1 MDPFEMPDA
10 DTLRAM
16 NRTDLEALR
25 GEAATALRNT
35 YAAATADG
43 ATPTDEQLV
52 ELEALDKHLDTIDA
66 AIAEVKADE
75 TNRSERAEALRARL
89 DAEDAEGGEGAN
101 EGAETDPE
109 GDAEPAEGAADGDQ
123 PDEDDTEGAEAK
135 DKEPALT
142 AGANRRKVGAFRA
155 ANLGHRQDD
164 TPEVEAPEVGFRL
177 APGVPGYKSGIASFS
192 DMAEAFDGMQS
203 GQMVRSMQQVQ
214 HGTASHAA
222 TLGYL
227 DRNIPENLIGRDADS
242 LTAAIDTATNENNL
256 EGNSLVAAGGWC
268 APSETMYD
276 FLAVPAAEGLFSLPE
291 IGIARGGI
299 RWPRQPDFGIAMQ
312 EEGFLYTEAE
322 AIAQVDDKPCFEI
335 PCGEFDE
342 VRLDA
347 IGLCV
352 TAGLLQ
358 QKGYPESI
366 AVYMQGLMKMH
377 LHRMSSYRLNK
388 VLAGSDDVNV
398 TGNVMGV
405 FGAVMNTVELA
416 AEDIRSRDRLPQST
430 TIEVVFPR
438 WVRAAI
444 RADLAYRRGETAATP
459 ATDQMIGAAF
469 AARNVAPQFV
479 TDWQVGDTGQPGAA
493 TPVTEWPTQVEFVA
507 YPSGTWFSSVNNV
520 IEVGNL
526 YDQAMLKKN
535 RFTALF
541 TEDGVAVGKRGTTSR
556 HYTVPVTV
564 SGAVG
569 AAVALGEGDVSGEG

>member
-1 MDPFEMPDA
+1 MDPFEMPDTDA
-10 DTLRAM
+10 LRALD
-16 NRTDLEALR
+16 RAGLEELR
-25 GEAATALRNT
+25 ESARTALQKA
-35 YAAATADG
+35 YAAATEDG
-43 ATPTDEQLV
+43 DTPSDEQLV

-66 AIAEVKADE
+66 AIDEVKADE
-75 TNRSERAEALRARL
+75 DQRRERAEALRTRRI
-89 DAEDAEGGEGAN
+89 E
-101 EGAETDPE
+101 
-109 GDAEPAEGAADGDQ
+109 ADGDDD
-123 PDEDDTEGAEAK
+123 DEGDDEGDDERAEADTDDDADDADDEK
-135 DKEPALT
+135 PKVKEDALV
-142 AGANRRKVGAFRA
+142 AGGDRRKSGNFRA
-155 ANLGHRQDD
+155 ANLRNRNHEEP
-164 TPEVEAPEVGFRL
+164 PEEKPEVGFRL
-177 APGVPGYKSGIASFS
+177 ATSVPGYKSGVASFG
-192 DMAEAFDGMQS
+192 DMAEAFDAMQS
-203 GQMVRSMQQVQ
+203 GQMVRSMQQVST
-214 HGTASHAA
+214 GTASHAT

-227 DRNIPENLIGRDADS
+227 DRNIPENLIGRDAES
-242 LTAAIDTATNENNL
+242 LTAAIDNATNESNL

-342 VRLDA
+342 IRLDA

-388 VLAGSDDVNV
+388 VLAGSDDVAI
-398 TGNVMGV
+398 GGEVMGV
-405 FGAVMNTVELA
+405 FGAVMNSVELA
-416 AEDIRSRDRLPQST
+416 AEDIRSRDRLPDST
-430 TIEVVFPR
+430 TIEVTFPR

-444 RADLAYRRGETAATP
+444 RADLAYRRGETVATP
-459 ATDQMIGAAF
+459 ATDAMIAAAF
-469 AARNVAPQFV
+469 SARNVAPQFV
-479 TDWQVGDTGQPGAA
+479 SDWQVGDAGQPGAA
-493 TPVTEWPTQVEFVA
+493 TPVTAWPTEVEFIA

-526 YDQAMLKKN
+526 YDQAQLRQN

-556 HYTVPVTV
+556 HYTVPVAV

-569 AAVALGEGDVSGEG
+569 AAVALGEGDGSGEG

>member
-25 GEAATALRNT
+25 GEAASALRHT
-35 YAAATADG
+35 YASATADG

-52 ELEALDKHLDTIDA
+52 ELEALDQHLDTIDA
-66 AIAEVKADE
+66 AIDEVKADE
-75 TNRSERAEALRARL
+75 NTRTERAEALRARL
-89 DAEDAEGGEGAN
+89 DAEGEAEAAAEADQDDEG
-101 EGAETDPE
+101 
-109 GDAEPAEGAADGDQ
+109 
-123 PDEDDTEGAEAK
+123 DTEGAEAVEGDTEVDQADEGTEGADAK

-142 AGANRRKVGAFRA
+142 AGANRRKVGTFRA

-164 TPEVEAPEVGFRL
+164 TPEVDAPEVGFRL

-203 GQMVRSMQQVQ
+203 GQMVRSMQQVST
-214 HGTASHAA
+214 GTASHAA

-242 LTAAIDTATNENNL
+242 LTAAIDTATNESNL

-322 AIAQVDDKPCFEI
+322 AIAQADDKPCFEI

-388 VLAGSDDVNV
+388 VLAGSDDVDV

-416 AEDIRSRDRLPQST
+416 AEDIRSRDRLPEST

-444 RADLAYRRGETAATP
+444 RADLAYRRGESAATP

-479 TDWQVGDTGQPGAA
+479 TDWQVGETGQPGAA
-493 TPVTEWPTQVEFVA
+493 TPVTAWPTQVEFVA

-556 HYTVPVTV
+556 HYTVPVAVT
-564 SGAVG
+564 GHVG
-569 AAVALGEGDVSGEG
+569 AAVDLGEGDVSGEG

>member
-1 MDPFEMPDA
+1 MDPFEMPDTDA
-10 DTLRAM
+10 LRALD
-16 NRTDLEALR
+16 RAGLEELR
-25 GEAATALRNT
+25 ESARTALQQA
-35 YAAATADG
+35 YAAATEDG
-43 ATPTDEQLV
+43 DTPTDEQLV

-66 AIAEVKADE
+66 AIDEVKADE
-75 TNRSERAEALRARL
+75 DQRRERAEALRTRRIEA
-89 DAEDAEGGEGAN
+89 DADE
-101 EGAETDPE
+101 
-109 GDAEPAEGAADGDQ
+109 
-123 PDEDDTEGAEAK
+123 DEDDDEGDDEGAEADADVDADAEADETPK
-135 DKEPALT
+135 VKEDALV
-142 AGANRRKVGAFRA
+142 AGGDRRKSGNFRA
-155 ANLGHRQDD
+155 ANLRNRTHEEP
-164 TPEVEAPEVGFRL
+164 PEEKPEVGFRL
-177 APGVPGYKSGIASFS
+177 APGVPGYKSGVASFS

-203 GQMVRSMQQVQ
+203 GQMVRSMQQVST
-214 HGTASHAA
+214 GTASHAT

-227 DRNIPENLIGRDADS
+227 DRNIPENLIGRDAES
-242 LTAAIDTATNENNL
+242 LTAAIDNATNEANL

-312 EEGFLYTEAE
+312 EQGFLYTEAE

-388 VLAGSDDVNV
+388 VLAGSEEVDV

-416 AEDIRSRDRLPQST
+416 AEDIRSRDRLPEST

-444 RADLAYRRGETAATP
+444 RADLAYRRGETVATP
-459 ATDQMIGAAF
+459 ATDQVIAAAF

-479 TDWQVGDTGQPGAA
+479 SDWQVGDTGQPGAA
-493 TPVTEWPTQVEFVA
+493 KPVTEWPDQVEFVA

-556 HYTVPVTV
+556 HYTVPVAVT
-564 SGAVG
+564 GHVG
-569 AAVALGEGDVSGEG
+569 AAIDLGDGVAAGEG

>member
-16 NRTDLEALR
+16 SRDDLEALR
-25 GEAATALRNT
+25 SEAADALRKS
-35 YAAATADG
+35 YASATEDG

-52 ELEALDKHLDTIDA
+52 ELEALDQHLDTIDA
-66 AIAEVKADE
+66 AIDEVKADE
-75 TNRSERAEALRARL
+75 TARSERAEALRSRRL
-89 DAEDAEGGEGAN
+89 EDAEGDDSDDDSDDDDSDEN
-101 EGAETDPE
+101 DDEGAESVERERESVSASARRTS
-109 GDAEPAEGAADGDQ
+109 
-123 PDEDDTEGAEAK
+123 
-135 DKEPALT
+135 
-142 AGANRRKVGAFRA
+142 GANFA
-155 ANLGHRQDD
+155 ASNLGGRGDD
-164 TPEVEAPEVGFRL
+164 TPPADDPAVGFRL
-177 APGVPGYKSGIASFS
+177 ATGVPGYKSGLASFS

-203 GQMVRSMQQVQ
+203 GQLVRSMQQVST
-214 HGTASHAA
+214 GTAQHAA
-222 TLGYL
+222 TLGFL
-227 DRNIPENLIGRDADS
+227 DRNIPEHLVARDADS
-242 LTAAIDTATNENNL
+242 ITAAIAAATDESTL

-268 APSETMYD
+268 APSETTYD
-276 FLAVPAAEGLFSLPE
+276 FLQVPAAEGLFSLPE

-358 QKGYPESI
+358 QKGFPESV

-377 LHRMSSYRLNK
+377 LHRMSSYRINK
-388 VLAGSDDVNV
+388 VLAGSDAVDVD
-398 TGNVMGV
+398 GNVMGV

-416 AEDIRSRDRLPQST
+416 AEDIRSRDRLPEST
-430 TIEVVFPR
+430 TVEVVFPR

-444 RADLAYRRGETAATP
+444 RADLAYRRGESAATP
-459 ATDQMIGAAF
+459 ATDQMIAAAF

-479 TDWQVGDTGQPGAA
+479 SDWQVGAANQPGAE
-493 TPVTEWPTQVEFVA
+493 TPVTAWPNEVQFIA
-507 YPSGTWFSSVNNV
+507 YPAGTWFSSVNNV

-526 YDQAMLKKN
+526 YDQAQLRQN

-556 HYTVPVTV
+556 VYTVPVAVT
-564 SGAVG
+564 GHVG
-569 AAVALGEGDVSGEG
+569 AAVDLGAGGGSGEG

>member
-25 GEAATALRNT
+25 GEAAAALRHT
-35 YAAATADG
+35 YASATADG

-66 AIAEVKADE
+66 AIDEVKADE
-75 TNRSERAEALRARL
+75 DARTERAEALRARL
-89 DAEDAEGGEGAN
+89 DAEGEAEAAA
-101 EGAETDPE
+101 EGAE
-109 GDAEPAEGAADGDQ
+109 G
-123 PDEDDTEGAEAK
+123 DEDATEGAEAVEGDTEVDQADEGTEGADAK

-142 AGANRRKVGAFRA
+142 AGANRRKVGTFRA

-177 APGVPGYKSGIASFS
+177 APGVPGYKSGIASFG

-203 GQMVRSMQQVQ
+203 GQMVRSMQQVST
-214 HGTASHAA
+214 GTASHAA

-242 LTAAIDTATNENNL
+242 LTAAIDTATNESNL

-388 VLAGSDDVNV
+388 VLAGSDDVDV

-444 RADLAYRRGETAATP
+444 RADLAYRRGESAATP
-459 ATDQMIGAAF
+459 ATDQMIASAF

-479 TDWQVGDTGQPGAA
+479 TDWQVGETGQPGAA
-493 TPVTEWPTQVEFVA
+493 TPVTAWPTQVEFVA

-556 HYTVPVTV
+556 HYTVPVAVT
-564 SGAVG
+564 GHVG
-569 AAVALGEGDVSGEG
+569 AAVDLGEGDVSGEG

>member
-1 MDPFEMPDA
+1 MDPFEMPDE
-10 DTLRAM
+10 DTRREM
-16 NRTDLEALR
+16 TREDLEALR
-25 GEAATALRNT
+25 AEAAAALRES

-43 ATPTDEQLV
+43 ATPTAEQLE
-52 ELEALDKHLDTIDA
+52 ELETLDKHLDTIDA
-66 AIAEVKADE
+66 AIDEVKADE
-75 TNRSERAEALRARL
+75 DARRERADALKDRRI
-89 DAEDAEGGEGAN
+89 DAEDGDDEAGDDDEGEP
-101 EGAETDPE
+101 T
-109 GDAEPAEGAADGDQ
+109 GDAESDDEGDDDDEDEHAEGKR
-123 PDEDDTEGAEAK
+123 EK
-135 DKEPALT
+135 ALT
-142 AGANRRKVGAFRA
+142 ASGRRSGNFRA
-155 ANLGHRQDD
+155 ANLRHRRAEDPPAD
-164 TPEVEAPEVGFRL
+164 EPEIGFRL
-177 APGVPGYKSGIASFS
+177 ATGVPGYKPEVASFS
-192 DMAEAFDGMQS
+192 DLAEAFDGMQS
-203 GQMVRSMQQVQ
+203 GQLVRSMQQVST
-214 HGTASHAA
+214 GTAQHAA

-227 DRNIPENLIGRDADS
+227 DRNIPEHLVGRDADS
-242 LTAAIDTATNENNL
+242 LTAAIDAATNENNL
-256 EGNSLVAAGGWC
+256 DGNSLVAAGGWC

-276 FLAVPAAEGLFSLPE
+276 FLQVPAAEGLFSLPE

-377 LHRMSSYRLNK
+377 LHRMSSYRINK
-388 VLAGSDDVNV
+388 VLAGSDAVDVDGPV
-398 TGNVMGV
+398 IGV
-405 FGAVMNTVELA
+405 YGAVMNTVELA
-416 AEDIRSRDRLPQST
+416 AEDIRSRDRLPEST
-430 TIEVVFPR
+430 TIEITMPR

-459 ATDQMIGAAF
+459 ATDAMIASAF
-469 AARNVAPQFV
+469 AARNVAVQYV
-479 TDWQVGDTGQPGAA
+479 SDWQVGADTQPGAA
-493 TPVTEWPTQVEFVA
+493 APVTQWPSEVQFLA
-507 YPSGTWFSSVNNV
+507 YPAGTWFSSVNNV

-556 HYTVPVTV
+556 VYTVPVAV
-564 SGAVG
+564 SGAIGG
-569 AAVALGEGDVSGEG
+569 AVTLGEGDGSGEG

>member
-16 NRTDLEALR
+16 SRDDLEALR
-25 GEAATALRNT
+25 SEAADALRKS
-35 YAAATADG
+35 YASATEDG

-52 ELEALDKHLDTIDA
+52 ELEALDQHLDTIDA
-66 AIAEVKADE
+66 AIDEVKADE
-75 TNRSERAEALRARL
+75 TARSERAEALRSRRL
-89 DAEDAEGGEGAN
+89 EDAEGDDSDDDSDDDDSDEN
-101 EGAETDPE
+101 DDEGAESVERERESVSASARRTS
-109 GDAEPAEGAADGDQ
+109 
-123 PDEDDTEGAEAK
+123 
-135 DKEPALT
+135 
-142 AGANRRKVGAFRA
+142 GANFA
-155 ANLGHRQDD
+155 ASNLGGRGDD
-164 TPEVEAPEVGFRL
+164 TPPADDPAVGFRL
-177 APGVPGYKSGIASFS
+177 ATGVPGYKSGLASFS

-203 GQMVRSMQQVQ
+203 GQLVRSMQQVST
-214 HGTASHAA
+214 GTAQHAA
-222 TLGYL
+222 TLGFL
-227 DRNIPENLIGRDADS
+227 DRNIPEHLVARDADS
-242 LTAAIDTATNENNL
+242 ITAAIAAATDESTL

-268 APSETMYD
+268 APSETTYD
-276 FLAVPAAEGLFSLPE
+276 FLQVPAAEGLFSLPE

-358 QKGYPESI
+358 QKGFPESV

-377 LHRMSSYRLNK
+377 LHRMSSYRINK
-388 VLAGSDDVNV
+388 VLAGSDAVDVD
-398 TGNVMGV
+398 GNVMGV

-416 AEDIRSRDRLPQST
+416 AEDIRSRDRLPEST
-430 TIEVVFPR
+430 TVEVVFPR

-444 RADLAYRRGETAATP
+444 RADLAYRRGESAATP
-459 ATDQMIGAAF
+459 ATDQMIAAAF

-479 TDWQVGDTGQPGAA
+479 SDWQVGGDTQPGAE
-493 TPVTEWPTQVEFVA
+493 TPVTAWPNEVQFIA
-507 YPSGTWFSSVNNV
+507 YPAGTWFSSVNNV

-526 YDQAMLKKN
+526 YDQAQLRQN

-556 HYTVPVTV
+556 VYTVPVAVT
-564 SGAVG
+564 GHVG
-569 AAVALGEGDVSGEG
+569 AAVDLGAGGGSGEG

>member
-16 NRTDLEALR
+16 SREDLEALR
-25 GEAATALRNT
+25 GEAADALRHT
-35 YAAATADG
+35 YAAATEDG

-52 ELEALDKHLDTIDA
+52 ELEALDVALDTIDA
-66 AIAEVKADE
+66 AIDEVKADE
-75 TNRSERAEALRARL
+75 DARAERAEALRSRRL
-89 DAEDAEGGEGAN
+89 DDAAEGGDDEDEDDKDDDEAKGDVD
-101 EGAETDPE
+101 EGAESSDRERERETVS
-109 GDAEPAEGAADGDQ
+109 ASGA
-123 PDEDDTEGAEAK
+123 
-135 DKEPALT
+135 
-142 AGANRRKVGAFRA
+142 RRVATGGSNYAA
-155 ANLGHRQDD
+155 ANLRSRGDD
-164 TPEVEAPEVGFRL
+164 TPPADEPEVGFRL
-177 APGVPGYKSGIASFS
+177 ATGVPGYKPGLASFS

-203 GQMVRSMQQVQ
+203 GQLVRSMQQVST
-214 HGTASHAA
+214 GTAQHAA
-222 TLGYL
+222 TLGFL
-227 DRNIPENLIGRDADS
+227 DRNIPENLVARDADS
-242 LTAAIDTATNENNL
+242 ITAAINAATDESNL
-256 EGNSLVAAGGWC
+256 DGNSLVAAGGWC
-268 APSETMYD
+268 APSETTYD

-312 EEGFLYTEAE
+312 EQGFLYTEAE

-358 QKGYPESI
+358 QKGFPESV

-377 LHRMSSYRLNK
+377 LHRMSSYRINK
-388 VLAGSDDVNV
+388 VLAGSDAVDVD
-398 TGNVMGV
+398 GNVMGV

-416 AEDIRSRDRLPQST
+416 AEDIRSRDRLPEST
-430 TIEVVFPR
+430 TVEVVFPR

-444 RADLAYRRGETAATP
+444 RADLAYRRGESAATP
-459 ATDQMIGAAF
+459 ATDQMIAAAF

-479 TDWQVGDTGQPGAA
+479 ADWQVGAADQPGAE
-493 TPVTEWPTQVEFVA
+493 TPVTAWPNEVQFIA
-507 YPSGTWFSSVNNV
+507 YPAGTWFSSVNNV

-526 YDQAMLKKN
+526 YDQAQLRQN

-556 HYTVPVTV
+556 VYTVPVAVT
-564 SGAVG
+564 GHVG
-569 AAVALGEGDVSGEG
+569 AAIDLGGGSGEG

>member
-25 GEAATALRNT
+25 GEAASALRHT
-35 YAAATADG
+35 YASATAEG

-66 AIAEVKADE
+66 AIDEVKADE
-75 TNRSERAEALRARL
+75 TTRAERAEALRARL
-89 DAEDAEGGEGAN
+89 DAEGS
-101 EGAETDPE
+101 E
-109 GDAEPAEGAADGDQ
+109 GDEDDEG
-123 PDEDDTEGAEAK
+123 DTEGAEGAEGAEGDTEGNQADEGTEGADAK

-164 TPEVEAPEVGFRL
+164 TPEVDTPEVGFRL

-203 GQMVRSMQQVQ
+203 GQMVRSMQQVST
-214 HGTASHAA
+214 GTASHAA

-242 LTAAIDTATNENNL
+242 LTAAIDSATNEGNL

-312 EEGFLYTEAE
+312 EQGFLYTEAE

-388 VLAGSDDVNV
+388 VLAGSDDVDV

-459 ATDQMIGAAF
+459 ATDQMIASAF

-493 TPVTEWPTQVEFVA
+493 TPVTEWPEQVEFIA

-556 HYTVPVTV
+556 HYTVPVAVT
-564 SGAVG
+564 GNVG
-569 AAVALGEGDVSGEG
+569 AAVDLGDGGGSGEG

>member
-1 MDPFEMPDA
+1 MDPFEMPDG

-16 NRTDLEALR
+16 SRDDLEALR
-25 GEAATALRNT
+25 SEAADALRKS
-35 YAAATADG
+35 YASATEDG

-52 ELEALDKHLDTIDA
+52 ELEALDQHLDTIDA
-66 AIAEVKADE
+66 AIDEVKADE
-75 TNRSERAEALRARL
+75 TARSERAEALRSRRL
-89 DAEDAEGGEGAN
+89 EDAEGDDSDDDSDDDDSDEN
-101 EGAETDPE
+101 DDEGAESVERERESVSASARRTS
-109 GDAEPAEGAADGDQ
+109 
-123 PDEDDTEGAEAK
+123 
-135 DKEPALT
+135 
-142 AGANRRKVGAFRA
+142 GANFA
-155 ANLGHRQDD
+155 ASNLGGRGDD
-164 TPEVEAPEVGFRL
+164 TPPADDPAVGFRL
-177 APGVPGYKSGIASFS
+177 ATGVPGYKSGLASFS

-203 GQMVRSMQQVQ
+203 GQLVRSMQQVST
-214 HGTASHAA
+214 GTAQHAA
-222 TLGYL
+222 TLGFL
-227 DRNIPENLIGRDADS
+227 DRNIPEHLVARDADS
-242 LTAAIDTATNENNL
+242 ITAAIAAATDESTL

-268 APSETMYD
+268 APSETTYD
-276 FLAVPAAEGLFSLPE
+276 FLQVPAAEGLFSLPE

-312 EEGFLYTEAE
+312 EQGFLYTEAE

-358 QKGYPESI
+358 QKGFPESV

-377 LHRMSSYRLNK
+377 LHRMSSYRINK
-388 VLAGSDDVNV
+388 VLAGSDAVDVD
-398 TGNVMGV
+398 GNVMGV

-416 AEDIRSRDRLPQST
+416 AEDIRSRDRLPEST
-430 TIEVVFPR
+430 TVEVVFPR

-444 RADLAYRRGETAATP
+444 RADLAYRRGESAATP
-459 ATDQMIGAAF
+459 ATDQMIAAAF

-479 TDWQVGDTGQPGAA
+479 SDWQVGGDTQPGAE
-493 TPVTEWPTQVEFVA
+493 TPVTAWPNEVQFIA
-507 YPSGTWFSSVNNV
+507 YPAGTWFSSVNNV

-526 YDQAMLKKN
+526 YDQAQLRQN

-556 HYTVPVTV
+556 VYTVPVAVT
-564 SGAVG
+564 GHVG
-569 AAVALGEGDVSGEG
+569 AAVDLGAGGGSGEG

>member
-16 NRTDLEALR
+16 SRDDLEALR
-25 GEAATALRNT
+25 SDAADALRKS
-35 YAAATADG
+35 YASATEDG

-52 ELEALDKHLDTIDA
+52 ELEALDQHLDTIDA
-66 AIAEVKADE
+66 AIDEVKADE
-75 TNRSERAEALRARL
+75 TARSERAEALRSRRL
-89 DAEDAEGGEGAN
+89 EDAEADDSDDDSDDDDSDENDDEAAESVERERESVSASARRTTGAN
-101 EGAETDPE
+101 F
-109 GDAEPAEGAADGDQ
+109 AAS
-123 PDEDDTEGAEAK
+123 
-135 DKEPALT
+135 
-142 AGANRRKVGAFRA
+142 
-155 ANLGHRQDD
+155 NLGGRGDD
-164 TPEVEAPEVGFRL
+164 TPPADAPAVGFRL
-177 APGVPGYKSGIASFS
+177 ATGVPGYKSGLASFS

-203 GQMVRSMQQVQ
+203 GQLVRSMQQVST
-214 HGTASHAA
+214 GTAQHAA
-222 TLGYL
+222 TLGFL
-227 DRNIPENLIGRDADS
+227 DRNIPEHLVARDADS
-242 LTAAIDTATNENNL
+242 ITAAINAATDESTL

-268 APSETMYD
+268 APSETTYD
-276 FLAVPAAEGLFSLPE
+276 FLQVPAAEGLFSLPE

-312 EEGFLYTEAE
+312 EQGFLYTEAE

-358 QKGYPESI
+358 QKGFPESV

-377 LHRMSSYRLNK
+377 LHRMSSYRINK
-388 VLAGSDDVNV
+388 VLAGSDAVDVD
-398 TGNVMGV
+398 GNVMGV

-416 AEDIRSRDRLPQST
+416 AEDIRSRDRLPEST
-430 TIEVVFPR
+430 TVEVVFPR

-444 RADLAYRRGETAATP
+444 RADLAYRRGESAASP
-459 ATDQMIGAAF
+459 ATDQLIAAAF

-479 TDWQVGDTGQPGAA
+479 SDWQVGAADQPGAE
-493 TPVTEWPTQVEFVA
+493 TPVTAWPNEVQFIA
-507 YPSGTWFSSVNNV
+507 YPAGTWFSSVNNV

-526 YDQAMLKKN
+526 YDQAQLRQN

-556 HYTVPVTV
+556 VYTVPVAVT
-564 SGAVG
+564 GHVG
-569 AAVALGEGDVSGEG
+569 AAIDLGEGGASGEG

>member
-25 GEAATALRNT
+25 GEAAAALRHT
-35 YAAATADG
+35 YASATADG

-66 AIAEVKADE
+66 AIDEVKADE
-75 TNRSERAEALRARL
+75 TTRTERAEALRARL
-89 DAEDAEGGEGAN
+89 DAEGEAEAAAEADQDDEG
-101 EGAETDPE
+101 
-109 GDAEPAEGAADGDQ
+109 
-123 PDEDDTEGAEAK
+123 DTEGAEAVEGDTEVDQADEGTEGADAK

-142 AGANRRKVGAFRA
+142 AGANRRKVGTFRA

-177 APGVPGYKSGIASFS
+177 APGVPGYKSGIASFG

-203 GQMVRSMQQVQ
+203 GQMVRSMQQVST
-214 HGTASHAA
+214 GTASHAA

-242 LTAAIDTATNENNL
+242 LTAAIDTATNESNL

-416 AEDIRSRDRLPQST
+416 AEDIRSRDRLPEST

-444 RADLAYRRGETAATP
+444 RADLAYRRGETVATP
-459 ATDQMIGAAF
+459 ATDQMIAAAF

-479 TDWQVGDTGQPGAA
+479 TDWQVGDTGQPGAE
-493 TPVTEWPTQVEFVA
+493 TPVTTWPAQVEFIA